1 MTEDPFTLIAAERLA
16 LADLVDSLS
25 AEQLAAQSL
34 CGRWS
39 VQDVAAHLLVGPTTS
54 LPAFAWEMV
63 RARGSFD
70 RASERVTA
78 RLSDRP
84 AAEIAAMLREHA
96 DSRFTPPGMDWH
108 APLTDLLVHRED
120 IAVPLDLPHDR
131 PLESWRH
138 ALDFLVSPKA
148 RTGFTP
154 GGRPAVRLVAEDVDW
169 IHGPASA
176 PEARGPAYAVGLV
189 LTGRPAGLP
198 LLTGPGVDALAGWG
212 NAFGNGGRVD

>member
-1 MTEDPFTLIAAERLA
+1 MTEDPFALITAERLA
-16 LADLVDSLS
+16 LADLVESLTP
-25 AEQLAAQSL
+25 AQLATPSL

-78 RLSDRP
+78 RLSDLP
-84 AAEIAAMLREHA
+84 ADQIAAMLREHA
-96 DSRFTPPGMDWH
+96 GSRFTPPGMDWH
-108 APLTDLLVHRED
+108 APLADLLVHRED

-131 PLESWRH
+131 PPASWQH
-138 ALDFLVSPKA
+138 ALEFLVTPKA
-148 RTGFTP
+148 RGSFVP
-154 GGRPAVRLVAEDVDW
+154 RGRPEVRLVAEDAGW
-169 IHGPASA
+169 RHGSAAA
-176 PEARGPAYAVGLV
+176 PEVRGPAYAVGLV

-198 LLTGPGVDALAGWG
+198 LLTGPGVPLLAARAG
-212 NAFGNGGRVD
+212 